1 MNIRFVFFLVL
12 LLNSLAVVV
21 ALMIY
26 SDTGINNFNEGGFIT
41 QLSVFQLLMI
51 SWLSYKVFKARS
63 VTRKGSFWRDS
74 SVVWW
79 VISLGFLYLA
89 ADELYEFHERIDRQ
103 IHNVFNLQQT
113 GFTDRIDDL
122 LVGLY
127 GLVGIGVLIIYRNE
141 WKIYKEARLFLICG
155 FFLFFA
161 MVQLDVLTN
170 RKDILTLFFDMERA
184 KFLNGL
190 LRIIEDVFKV
200 FSEGF
205 FLLAFYLIWLKT
217 KVHGCMSSN
226 V

>member
-1 MNIRFVFFLVL
+1 MENINIRFVIFLVL

-26 SDTGINNFNEGGFIT
+26 SDTGINNFKEDGFIT

-51 SWLSYKVFKARS
+51 SWLSFKVFKARS

-89 ADELYEFHERIDRQ
+89 ADEHFKFHERIDRQ
-103 IHNVFNLQQT
+103 IHNVFNLQET

-155 FFLFFA
+155 FFFYLQWSYSTYSLIE
-161 MVQLDVLTN
+161 MISL
-170 RKDILTLFFDMERA
+170 RYSSIW
-184 KFLNGL
+184 NGL
-190 LRIIEDVFKV
+190 SSYMDCSALLRTCLRSSRK
-200 FSEGF
+200 GF
-205 FLLAFYLIWLKT
+205 FYWHFI
-217 KVHGCMSSN
+217 
-226 V
+226 